1 MRYLIPAALALSLLP
16 ATAFAQTT
24 RCSNDGWGN
33 VTCRSSDGSNLRMS
47 DDGWGN
53 LRSTSRDGY
62 GNSRRCTTSN
72 DGWGNVTTR
81 CY

>member
-16 ATAFAQTT
+16 AAGFAQTT
-24 RCSNDGWGN
+24 RCTNDGWGN

-53 LRSTSRDGY
+53 IRSTYRDGY
-62 GNSRRCTTSN
+62 GNSSRCTTTDN
-72 DGWGNVTTR
+72 GWGTITTR